1 MNIGVLGA
9 GSWGIALAVLL
20 HGKGHKLT
28 MWEFS
33 PEAARFL
40 NEKRELPT
48 KLPGVTIP
56 QDIVITNDISEL
68 LTSAELVLC
77 VVPSQTMRQTLK
89 AAAAQTPQEAFDK
102 IKGWIMA
109 SKGIEIGTLEL
120 MTDVLMDEIPGLKAD
135 RCAVLSGPSHAEE
148 VSRGIPT
155 TVAAASENSELAL
168 LIQEN
173 FSTKTF
179 RVYTNDDM
187 RGVELAASIKNVIAV
202 AAGIIDGMGFGDN
215 TKGALMTRGIA
226 EMMRLGRK
234 MGAKDSTFSGLAGI
248 GDLITTCIS
257 RHSRNRRMGELIASG
272 LTLEQALAQMTMVAE
287 GVETARSAYALSQ
300 KIGIEMPITT
310 EVYKALFEGKPVKE
324 AVRDLMMRD
333 TKPEFWG

>member
-1 MNIGVLGA
+1 
-9 GSWGIALAVLL
+9 
-20 HGKGHKLT
+20 

-33 PEAARFL
+33 PEAAREIS
-40 NEKRELPT
+40 EKRELPT
-48 KLPGVTIP
+48 KLPGVIIP
-56 QDIVITNDISEL
+56 EDIRV
-68 LTSAELVLC
+68 TSCIGEMFEEAELILC
-77 VVPSQTMRQTLK
+77 VVPSQTMRMTLK
-89 AAAAQTPQEAFDK
+89 TAVREVGGAAFDR
-102 IKGWIMA
+102 IKGWVMA
-109 SKGIEIGTLEL
+109 SKGIEIGSLEL
-120 MTDVLMDEIPGLKAD
+120 MTDVLMGEIPGLKAN
-135 RCAVLSGPSHAEE
+135 RAAVLSGPSHAEE

-155 TVAAASENSELAL
+155 TVVAASENQELAQL
-168 LIQEN
+168 VQEL
-173 FSTKTF
+173 FSTGAF

-234 MGAKDSTFSGLAGI
+234 MGAKESTFSGLAGI

-257 RHSRNRRMGELIASG
+257 KHSRNRRMGELIASG
-272 LTLEQALAQMTMVAE
+272 LTLERALAQMTMVAE
-287 GVETARSAYALSQ
+287 GVETARSAYALSK

-324 AVRDLMMRD
+324 AIRDLMMRE
-333 TKPEFWG
+333 TKPEFW

>member
-1 MNIGVLGA
+1 MDIGILGA

-20 HGKGHKLT
+20 HGKGHRLT

-40 NEKRELPT
+40 DEKRELPT
-48 KLPGVTIP
+48 KLPG
-56 QDIVITNDISEL
+56 IVIPPEVKITNNIAEL
-68 LTSAELVLC
+68 FGSAELVLC

-89 AAAAQTPQEAFDK
+89 TAAKEVDKSVFDS
-102 IKGWIMA
+102 IKGWVMA
-109 SKGIEIGTLEL
+109 SKGIETGTLEL
-120 MTDVLMDEIPGLKAD
+120 MTDVLIDEIPGLRAD
-135 RCAVLSGPSHAEE
+135 RVAVLSGPSHAEE

-155 TVAAASENSELAL
+155 TIVAASENQVLAL
-168 LIQEN
+168 LIQES
-173 FSTKTF
+173 FSTATF

-272 LTLEQALAQMTMVAE
+272 LSLTEALSKMTMVAE

-310 EVYKALFEGKPVKE
+310 EVYKALFDGKPIKE
-324 AVRDLMMRD
+324 AVRDLMMRE
-333 TKPEFWG
+333 TKPEFW

>member
-1 MNIGVLGA
+1 
-9 GSWGIALAVLL
+9 
-20 HGKGHKLT
+20 

-40 NEKRELPT
+40 DEKRELPT
-48 KLPGVTIP
+48 KLPGIIIP
-56 QDIVITNDISEL
+56 SEVKITNSITEL
-68 LTSAELVLC
+68 FGNAELVLC

-89 AAAAQTPQEAFDK
+89 TAAKEVDKSVFDG
-102 IKGWIMA
+102 IKGWVMA
-109 SKGIEIGTLEL
+109 SKGIETGTLEL
-120 MTDVLMDEIPGLKAD
+120 MTDVLIDEIPGLGAD
-135 RCAVLSGPSHAEE
+135 RVAVLSGPSHAEE

-155 TVAAASENSELAL
+155 TIVAASENQVLAL
-168 LIQEN
+168 LIQES
-173 FSTKTF
+173 FSTATF

-272 LTLEQALAQMTMVAE
+272 LSLSEALSKMTMVAE

-310 EVYKALFEGKPVKE
+310 EVYKALFDGKPIKE
-324 AVRDLMMRD
+324 AVRDLMMRE
-333 TKPEFWG
+333 TKPEFW